1 MAERACNG
9 RGAACRFCGRK
20 SGPGEHRAPGPLG
33 PICPSCLEAGL
44 ALVRDG
50 RERRS
55 RGGTS
60 LVRVVSA
67 GSDACEFCDRSVR
80 RSFFGRHR
88 PLPRMSCTQ
97 GHAVICRDCL
107 DRGGELLNHV
117 LRQRIPR

>member
-1 MAERACNG
+1 MGERGTNG
-9 RGAACRFCGRK
+9 QGAACRFCGRAPT
-20 SGPGEHRAPGPLG
+20 PGEYRAPGPLG

-55 RGGTS
+55 RGGTV
-60 LVRVVSA
+60 LVRVITPED
-67 GSDACEFCDRSVR
+67 DACEFCERSVR
-80 RSFFGRHR
+80 RGFFGRHR

-97 GHAVICRDCL
+97 AHAVICRDCL